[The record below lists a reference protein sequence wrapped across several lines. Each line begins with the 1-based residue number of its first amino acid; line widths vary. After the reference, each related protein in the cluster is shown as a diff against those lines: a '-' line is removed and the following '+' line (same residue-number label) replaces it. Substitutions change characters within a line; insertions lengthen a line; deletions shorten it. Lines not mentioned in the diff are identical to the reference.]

1 MMYAFCF
8 RRKREMFEKT
18 YVRKECKK
26 MKTSLKRMAAM
37 LLVVVMSVCLS
48 ITAFAAQGDVVPKG
62 TLTVTGDQLGGKT
75 VTAVR
80 MFTVRA
86 TEGETTGSYTYDSY
100 TLEDAWLGFFKA
112 TEAEGGIGQDALA
125 AIDGVT
131 FSDTA
136 TDDEYRAAAIAYVN
150 SLQDNNGEGTLA
162 DFAHKAQKWYR
173 AHVTE
178 FATLMTQQTATQV
191 EGTITGTATF
201 TELTTGYY
209 LVFPE
214 GGSTGDDNRATD
226 AMLINIP
233 TDELDATWNIK
244 STYPTIDK
252 TVDTVVDETE
262 SFADTGSAQVGD
274 TVAFKLKSTVPDMTD
289 YETYVF
295 NFVDTMS
302 NGLTFV
308 QAGGTVAN
316 TDVTVTIGGQTVT
329 SGYTVTLEGQKLTV
343 AFADLKTVA
352 GATTGAEIAVTY
364 QATINE
370 NAVTLDSVTNT
381 AHVEYSNDPKG
392 TGTGSST
399 PDQTDIYTY
408 DIKVHKYTGTW
419 GENTPVLKGATFV
432 LSKDAELN
440 TDTNGA
446 YTNAISLVG
455 SKNSYRIAK
464 TGETST
470 VTSFTTTDT
479 GVITIDGLEA
489 GTYYLHEVEAPAGYN
504 KLTAPVEIVI
514 DVTSEGASYTT
525 PIYTISGEANDN
537 AGDSTVAVQNN
548 SGTMLPETGSIGTIG
563 LTALGIGVVLA
574 GIFLPRRK
582 KSNNQ
587 G

>member
-1 MMYAFCF
+1 
-8 RRKREMFEKT
+8 
-18 YVRKECKK
+18 
-26 MKTSLKRMAAM
+26 
-37 LLVVVMSVCLS
+37 
-48 ITAFAAQGDVVPKG
+48 
-62 TLTVTGDQLGGKT
+62 
-75 VTAVR
+75 
-80 MFTVRA
+80 
-86 TEGETTGSYTYDSY
+86 
-100 TLEDAWLGFFKA
+100 
-112 TEAEGGIGQDALA
+112 
-125 AIDGVT
+125 
-131 FSDTA
+131 
-136 TDDEYRAAAIAYVN
+136 
-150 SLQDNNGEGTLA
+150 
-162 DFAHKAQKWYR
+162 
-173 AHVTE
+173 
-178 FATLMTQQTATQV
+178 MT
-191 EGTITGTATF
+191 
-201 TELTTGYY
+201 
-209 LVFPE
+209 
-214 GGSTGDDNRATD
+214 
-226 AMLINIP
+226 
-233 TDELDATWNIK
+233 
-244 STYPTIDK
+244 
-252 TVDTVVDETE
+252 
-262 SFADTGSAQVGD
+262 
-274 TVAFKLKSTVPDMTD
+274 FKLKSTVPDMTD

-514 DVTSEGASYTT
+514 DVTSEGASYET

>member
-37 LLVVVMSVCLS
+37 LLVVVMSVYLS

-62 TLTVTGDQLGGKT
+62 SLTVTGDQLGGKT

-86 TEGETTGSYTYDSY
+86 TEGGTTGSYTYDSY
-100 TLEDAWLGFFKA
+100 TLEDAWLEFFKA
-112 TEAEGGIGQDALA
+112 TEAEGGIGKDALE

-150 SLQDNNGEGTLA
+150 SLQDNNGAGTLA
-162 DFAHKAQKWYR
+162 GFAHKAQKWYR
-173 AHVTE
+173 AHAAE
-178 FATLMTQQTATQV
+178 FATLMTQRTATQD

-201 TELTTGYY
+201 TGLTTGYY

-233 TDELDATWNIK
+233 TDEPNATWNIK

-252 TVDTVVDETE
+252 TVVTVVDETE
-262 SFADTGSAQVGD
+262 SFTDTDSAQVGD
-274 TVAFKLKSTVPDMTD
+274 TVTFKLKSTVPDMTD

-295 NFVDTMS
+295 KFVDTMS
-302 NGLTFV
+302 DGLTFV

-316 TDVTVTIGGQTVT
+316 TDVTVTIGGQAVT

-343 AFADLKTVA
+343 AFADLKTVV

-419 GENTPVLKGATFV
+419 GENAPVLKGATFV
-432 LSKDAELN
+432 LSKDAKLN